1 MFNPLTPDL
10 NDMSIDDLTKRLS
23 KLNAR
28 MAAARKSGNQA
39 VCNQVGVMVM
49 ETSEAL
55 AQRSIDL
62 LKVAKDEDP
71 KYDPK
76 KDPDNTDPIDIGE

>member
-10 NDMSIDDLTKRLS
+10 NDFSIDDLTNRLS

-28 MAAARKSGNQA
+28 MVAARKSGSQA
-39 VCNQVGVMVM
+39 VCNQVGAMIQ

-55 AQRSIDL
+55 AKRSTDL
-62 LKVAKDEDP
+62 LKKNVKEDP

-76 KDPDNTDPIDIGE
+76 KDPENDDPLEIGE